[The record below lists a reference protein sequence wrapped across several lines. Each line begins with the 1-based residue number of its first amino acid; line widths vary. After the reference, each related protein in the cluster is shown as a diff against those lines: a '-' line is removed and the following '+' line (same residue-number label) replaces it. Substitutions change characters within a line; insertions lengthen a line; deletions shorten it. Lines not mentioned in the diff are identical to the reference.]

1 MKPGEHPEFFRFPA
15 PPGTSRE
22 STIRIGSWGE
32 VTHDGEPIERR
43 ELARAMLRWVSVHP
57 DDGRFILTNGYD
69 WCYVTVDDT
78 PYFVEALRVTDE
90 GLEVELSDDSRET
103 LSVEAIRFDEHGFV
117 ARVKGSDLEAR
128 LLKQP
133 VTELSGLLE
142 EGDPVRIGWKG
153 RSIVLPPRETKVS
166 SSG

>member
-1 MKPGEHPEFFRFPA
+1 MTKPGDHPEFFRFPA

-22 STIRIGSWGE
+22 STIRIGRWGE

-69 WCYVTVDDT
+69 WCYVAVDDT
-78 PYFVEALRVTDE
+78 PYFVETLRITEE
-90 GLEVELSDDSRET
+90 GLLVELSDDSREI
-103 LSVEAIRFDEHGFV
+103 LSVDDVRYDDFGFI
-117 ARVKGSDLEAR
+117 ANVKGGGLEAR

-133 VTELSGLLE
+133 VTEISRLLE
-142 EGDPVRIGWKG
+142 EGEPVRIAWAG
-153 RSIVLPPRETKVS
+153 RSSILRQRGSVRDE
-166 SSG
+166 